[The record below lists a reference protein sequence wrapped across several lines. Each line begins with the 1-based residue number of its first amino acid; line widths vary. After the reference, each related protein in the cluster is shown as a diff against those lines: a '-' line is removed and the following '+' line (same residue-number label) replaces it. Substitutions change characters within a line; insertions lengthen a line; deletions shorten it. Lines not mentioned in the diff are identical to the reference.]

1 MIGLGIMD
9 VETAVTQAQ
18 APGEFDVL
26 SFISGTAYPT
36 ETVKVYTD
44 AKSATDLLN
53 ANQKRL
59 DMDKSDE
66 KSDYTDIDSKIEE
79 LIQKIESS
87 ALTFELRG
95 MPPGVTQEIYNFA
108 EDAEDNVVRTAEN
121 KLIAATIVSV
131 TNAQGSRDGR
141 IWDGEAVDGLRKFL
155 KEGEFGKLVKGVVN
169 VNFNAAVFDQA
180 TDAGFLGRSSDV
192 E

>member
-1 MIGLGIMD
+1 MD

-26 SFISGTAYPT
+26 NFISGTAYPT

-59 DMDKSDE
+59 DMDKSE
-66 KSDYTDIDSKIEE
+66 ETQDYTDINNQITELTEKIEN
-79 LIQKIESS
+79 S
-87 ALTFELRG
+87 ALIFELRG
-95 MPPGVTQEIYNFA
+95 MPPGVTQEIYNFP
-108 EDAEDNVVRTAEN
+108 EDADNDTVKNAEN

-131 TNAQGSRDGR
+131 KSAQGSRDGR
-141 IWDGEAVDGLRKFL
+141 IWDGEAVNELRKFL